1 MKELAAETGFQNGS
15 GQIGRPEVRAP
26 ESAGELTMRR
36 SGAFKT
42 EASAPVELSGG
53 IDLIL
58 RVEAAVGATR
68 AETGAR
74 I

>member
-1 MKELAAETGFQNGS
+1 MGVGKSGGQKFELPS
-15 GQIGRPEVRAP
+15 
-26 ESAGELTMRR
+26 SAGELTMRR

-68 AETGAR
+68 AETGAS